1 MSDTC
6 KEEEAQVGEHH
17 HTEEEWET
25 DNKDSSSNK
34 QTTTRDSG
42 IPQQALQTS
51 ADNKNISGDGDG
63 FLLKK
68 IIVDDERHS
77 RESVSIVEDA
87 VIGLSYQDHNY
98 GRRSGNAQ
106 KNDGEN
112 GEKFPIIG
120 GLASYIGNEISKV
133 PAGHHFRDTN
143 LGHFS
148 RSHNSGTHYRKIS
161 GMDSRTSCRIY
172 SGGMGGCRTS
182 QMRRLPASTEQI
194 FPRQT
199 SIIATQN
206 YRIHR
211 RGVTQISANSH
222 SDILFRS
229 RHFVSSGGTF
239 ATSASSNK
247 RVLRPAHPPNPVLS
261 TCHQSIRQII
271 PASKSVS
278 ATMPAYAMA
287 VNATGADSET
297 HATDM
302 SVGLAPFLVPS
313 RRPRPVVRNRARA
326 SSQPDK
332 GTELLI
338 QKLVASDQQADN
350 ALHAEKQ
357 PSNVFTAS
365 GQHLPKNV
373 IRSSGI
379 VKQQYIM
386 AEPLEPCHVPRLQHS
401 AQQRAVPNDLVISM
415 VVDEKLSP
423 ESLHNSA
430 VHCKEEEQKAFSQSH
445 LSSDSRE
452 SIYVNS
458 DSGMHD
464 LQQTAQTSTV
474 LSHRLQQDIGKYV
487 EEHYRKSQKDS
498 FVANSRH
505 LFTRQLDELQIRQ
518 SRLCHSETSAS
529 DSTKKMK
536 EMDRFGQQSV
546 INVSGFTLYR
556 QKSVSPGHVAFN
568 QNRGFDSRHST
579 SVEIETPVLPSKNR
593 TESDDIQTASDGEVT
608 LKRFDHGTPSVEDI
622 LSGEG
627 PVFNEVCNEVVE
639 QRISVATRSSIS
651 GAEEET
657 SVNDNVDEKETED
670 EGFRTT
676 IVTTGVDSSSNSNS
690 EDDWEEEYT
699 TRCYCGLNH
708 NDEFMIQCDVCNVW
722 QHGKCVGIDRRRVP
736 DTYQCEECNPR
747 LLKLS
752 KTQAREMQLKILAR
766 YRKEK
771 EKKRRQRAKGRFKKR
786 IQEKSGDPAL
796 LEALRNG
803 EGVSV
808 MYVTQLS
815 MGLVSTRLYHADEPV
830 IYICGR
836 VSLPCECHGREEPGV
851 VIPFVT
857 LYSHLVVEESKDPIP
872 ICIDARRFGSKARFA
887 RASCRPNIKM
897 QHFFLNG
904 KLHIIGIAVG
914 NIERGEEITVP
925 FDDDYYLSKTKLIC
939 ACSADDEHDGNVDCL
954 VRNFNRMLEQKQNS
968 ISDKALNTASNPMIN
983 FDTTSEDHTEKQYVD
998 VEVGKVRALMKS
1010 RNTTSGSR
1018 YSSVTFLSRVTA
1030 SDYIGEVNTMVETAT
1045 AVTPTT
1051 EDENTINKDV
1061 LPESSVEIQLH
1072 TRTTVN
1078 GSSRKARKKR
1088 PKISS
1093 TTLYRRKGG
1102 IKLRCRGAANYR
1114 TMEIRQ
1120 EAYTNDESIGV
1131 SKGMANV
1138 DNSLKKETCL
1148 FSDKTSLKVEEQYKE
1163 KRQVGLSKEYEG
1175 QFMESGKFI
1184 TEKLRA
1190 HADAE
1195 EGIENVQKSSAV
1207 EAGPVVA
1214 KNVGRPRKK
1223 RRSISARVADVV
1235 NWAGETDGNEDLVVL
1250 DSSAIKMHSKRSDL
1264 LEKIERV
1271 NYMLPEERNKSRE
1284 ERKVLQELA
1293 LFERMQQREA
1303 RRQQHV
1309 VSARGSGNTGGTRC
1323 SASSANNPLLDSAKV
1338 AKVTDS
1344 ANDGSNSRSRQRYQ
1358 SSTKKAKNAKGRRR
1372 VASSEC
1378 SSTAALKRS
1387 RTMSEGAKWREKSEA
1402 EQGLNNNLVRKA
1414 ISFSPRA
1421 QNFITEL
1428 NSESKMN
1435 ESVEDVIGMVERRE
1449 LDVSTN
1455 NTTVSCKSS
1464 LLCAKREIQNADP
1477 IQDSGMATCFT
1488 NEKHIKYEVEPL
1500 PKRRR
1505 ESHGINNKSDSD
1517 VPGKELYGSKLDC
1530 TDSSFVLKQGKLFVY
1545 FNVQKLISVRFITE
1559 QIRALFRKMV
1569 EIEATCKPSDFSLDF
1584 QKLKVVQLPLTSLH
1598 SECGKNQMK
1607 VAEAP
1612 KKKMSLDEYKRRKSS
1627 KTTADSEK
1635 TPAIAIE
1642 KTTEDN
1648 EYKQMPLSRS
1658 FIPLMT
1664 ASGIGKR
1671 TSLRLGALPDPVQ
1684 LRATPTLSI
1693 DDLKRRIYRRTT
1705 SSNTVTSNPDG
1716 LSLSSLVRKNASHT
1730 SPGQC
1735 FEEGPVSYTSSFS
1748 STWRRELPSTVAS
1761 NKDKRL
1767 PLEERLRL
1775 VLGCGERYAGKYS
1788 SSVSPPAA
1796 PPPPPPPPPPLPIKN
1811 SEIPKLRC
1819 DLSADVH
1826 SDIPLPPP
1834 PPMPTP
1840 SCSQPDQCSCEVHAF
1855 GPRRG

>member
-1 MSDTC
+1 MMMRIVNAAHKRVMDVVIRLAPSIST
-6 KEEEAQVGEHH
+6 EAVGLHMLGPRQK
-17 HTEEEWET
+17 HTVVFGGMPEILVLISFLCIV

-148 RSHNSGTHYRKIS
+148 
-161 GMDSRTSCRIY
+161 
-172 SGGMGGCRTS
+172 
-182 QMRRLPASTEQI
+182 RLPASTEQI

-487 EEHYRKSQKDS
+487 EEHYRKSQK
-498 FVANSRH
+498 
-505 LFTRQLDELQIRQ
+505 